1 MKIVFMG
8 TPDFA
13 AVSLERLINDGRFEI
28 SAVYTQPDKPVGRK
42 KILTPPD
49 VKVLAQKHGLTVY
62 QPNTLKTEDVIN
74 KLRELNPDV
83 IAVIAYGKIL
93 PKAVLDIPKYGCIN
107 IHGSLLPKYRGAAPI
122 QRAVIDGEKVTGVT
136 SMLLDEGVDT
146 GDMLFKEETE
156 ILPDET
162 AGELFD
168 RLAVMGADLL
178 IKTLEALQSGEA
190 ERTPQEHTKA
200 SYAAMLSKDE
210 IIIDWNMS
218 AQTIHDK
225 VRGMNPWPVA
235 AAMYGGKKIKIYK
248 TSVSDKKGKPGEVLS
263 VKPAVVA
270 CGIGA
275 VVLDTVQPE
284 SKNKMSGEDFF
295 RGQRFKVGDIFQN

>member
-1 MKIVFMG
+1 MNIVFMG

-13 AVSLERLINDGRFEI
+13 AVSLERLISDGRFNI
-28 SAVYTQPDKPVGRK
+28 SAVYTQPDKPAGRK

-49 VKVLAQKHGLTVY
+49 VKVLAQKHGLNVH

-74 KLRELNPDV
+74 ELRALKPDV

-146 GDMLFKEETE
+146 GDMLFKEETQ
-156 ILPDET
+156 IMPNET
-162 AGELFD
+162 AGELFE
-168 RLAVMGADLL
+168 RLALMGADLL
-178 IKTLEALQSGEA
+178 IKTLEALQTGEI
-190 ERTPQEHTKA
+190 ERTPQEHSNA

-210 IIIDWNMS
+210 IIIDWNMP
-218 AQTIHDK
+218 AQAVHDK

-235 AAMYGGKKIKIYK
+235 AALYGGKKIKIYK
-248 TSVSDKKGKPGEVLS
+248 TLLVDKKGKPGEVLS

-270 CGIGA
+270 CGSGA
-275 VVLDTVQPE
+275 VQLIEVQPE

-295 RGQRFKVGDIFQN
+295 RGQRMTVGDILK

>member
-1 MKIVFMG
+1 MNIVFMG

-13 AVSLERLINDGRFEI
+13 AVSLERLISDGRFNI
-28 SAVYTQPDKPVGRK
+28 SAVYTQPDKPAGRK

-49 VKVLAQKHGLTVY
+49 VKVLAQKHGLNVH

-74 KLRELNPDV
+74 ELRALKPDV

-146 GDMLFKEETE
+146 GDMLFKEETQ
-156 ILPDET
+156 IMPNET

-168 RLAVMGADLL
+168 RLALMGADLL
-178 IKTLEALQSGEA
+178 IKTLEALQTGEI
-190 ERTPQEHTKA
+190 ERTPQEHSNA

-210 IIIDWNMS
+210 IIIDCNMP
-218 AQTIHDK
+218 AQAVHDK

-235 AAMYGGKKIKIYK
+235 AALYGGKKIKIYK
-248 TSVSDKKGKPGEVLS
+248 TLLVDKKGKPGEVLS

-270 CGIGA
+270 CGSGA
-275 VVLDTVQPE
+275 VQLIEVQPE

-295 RGQRFKVGDIFQN
+295 RGQRMTVGDILK